1 LSPAVQYVV
10 SNSEDP
16 MKAELKVELSPRQQ
30 ELILRGLRFVKSSV
44 ALDMVDYS
52 TSVEDNRRR
61 QYAEIDELKDLLEG
75 VESRSAATV

>member
-1 LSPAVQYVV
+1 V